1 MIKQHQN
8 TIFGTNFMQNTHC
21 SWLEGYTIVI
31 SPRLKFYSK
40 ALTFLIRDNIQIN
53 IALLLMGTYET
64 D

>member
-1 MIKQHQN
+1 M
-8 TIFGTNFMQNTHC
+8 
-21 SWLEGYTIVI
+21 I
-31 SPRLKFYSK
+31 SPQLKFYSK